1 MINKK
6 SKNIAVISGTA
17 MLCAILVGVI
27 AAQFTKDGI
36 ETDYVNA
43 ETMPPEINVSI
54 TTTTYKNSIT
64 PEIVT
69 KAVTNENGETI
80 IVTRPAD
87 NGTDSTKPAGTDT
100 TRPAD
105 IENGGNETTD
115 TTEDDNGGGNNT
127 AGSDKTAEEERK
139 PATTTAPPTRVV
151 NQDFEIATKP
161 TTPPPP
167 TLKDEAA
174 LTNMDEEPVYEEE
187 QTVVTTAVPEGQ
199 PKNGQVSGDQIYVQ
213 GFGWIDYEGG
223 GGIGEVNEQMYQ
235 NGNKIGYFG

>member
-54 TTTTYKNSIT
+54 TTTTDKDGTT

-69 KAVTNENGETI
+69 EAVTDENGETI
-80 IVTRPAD
+80 IVT
-87 NGTDSTKPAGTDT
+87 
-100 TRPAD
+100 
-105 IENGGNETTD
+105 
-115 TTEDDNGGGNNT
+115 
-127 AGSDKTAEEERK
+127 K
-139 PATTTAPPTRVV
+139 PATTTSPPTRVV

-167 TLKDEAA
+167 TLKDEVA

-187 QTVVTTAVPEGQ
+187 QTVVTTAPPSEQ

>member
-54 TTTTYKNSIT
+54 TTTTDKNNIT
-64 PEIVT
+64 PEIIT
-69 KAVTNENGETI
+69 EAVTNENGETI
-80 IVTRPAD
+80 IVTKPAD
-87 NGTDSTKPAGTDT
+87 NATDTTKPAGTDT

-105 IENGGNETTD
+105 IDNGENGTTD
-115 TTEDDNGGGNNT
+115 TSEDDNGGNNT
-127 AGSDKTAEEERK
+127 TGSDKTAEEERK

-167 TLKDEAA
+167 TLEDEAA

-187 QTVVTTAVPEGQ
+187 QTVVTTAPPSEQ
-199 PKNGQVSGDQIYVQ
+199 PKNGQTSGDQIYIQ
-213 GFGWIDYEGG
+213 GFGWVINEGG
-223 GGIGEVNEQMYQ
+223 GGEGYHDTEMRT

>member
-54 TTTTYKNSIT
+54 TTTTDKDGTT

-69 KAVTNENGETI
+69 EAVTDENGETI
-80 IVTRPAD
+80 IVTKPAD
-87 NGTDSTKPAGTDT
+87 NGTDTTKPAGTDT

-105 IENGGNETTD
+105 IETGENGTTG
-115 TTEDDNGGGNNT
+115 TTEEDNAN
-127 AGSDKTAEEERK
+127 DVTAEGKK
-139 PATTTAPPTRVV
+139 PATTTSPPTRVV

-187 QTVVTTAVPEGQ
+187 QTVVTTAPPSEQ

>member
-1 MINKK
+1 MNKK

-54 TTTTYKNSIT
+54 TTTTDKDSIT

-69 KAVTNENGETI
+69 EAVTNKNGETI

-87 NGTDSTKPAGTDT
+87 NGTDTTKPAGTDT

-105 IENGGNETTD
+105 IENGENGTTD
-115 TTEDDNGGGNNT
+115 ITKEDTDNDVT
-127 AGSDKTAEEERK
+127 AEERK
-139 PATTTAPPTRVV
+139 PTTTTAPPTRVV

-187 QTVVTTAVPEGQ
+187 QTVVTTAPRSEQ
-199 PKNGQVSGDQIYVQ
+199 PKNGQTSGNQIYIQ
-213 GFGWIDYEGG
+213 GFGWVINEGG
-223 GGIGEVNEQMYQ
+223 GGEGYHDTEMRT

>member
-54 TTTTYKNSIT
+54 TTTTDKDGTT

-69 KAVTNENGETI
+69 EAVTDENGETI
-80 IVTRPAD
+80 IVTKPAD
-87 NGTDSTKPAGTDT
+87 NGTDTTKPAGTDT

-105 IENGGNETTD
+105 IENGENGTTD
-115 TTEDDNGGGNNT
+115 TTEEDNGN
-127 AGSDKTAEEERK
+127 DVTAEEERK

-187 QTVVTTAVPEGQ
+187 QTVVTTAPPSEQ